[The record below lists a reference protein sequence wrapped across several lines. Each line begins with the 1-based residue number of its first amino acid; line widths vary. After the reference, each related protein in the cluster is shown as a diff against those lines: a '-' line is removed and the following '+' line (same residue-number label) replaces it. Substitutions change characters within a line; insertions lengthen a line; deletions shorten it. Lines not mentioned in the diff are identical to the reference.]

1 VRLLLSGLVLLGLS
15 LPLAA
20 QSPETGEGPEGTTP
34 RAQPVV
40 GLGDPGAS
48 QDAEAAREKLLKAAD
63 QVDLMESNSEA
74 TKASV
79 DGLKSTLTQLSDQN
93 AALKAQVSTLQD
105 TVAKQQD
112 ELDKIEAGRA
122 KERQA
127 LIDEVSALLAE
138 KTSPHHTHPVAA
150 AEDDDTATP
159 PKKHT
164 ATDQADAPPPAPHAT
179 APLAPPPESSGP
191 VADKDGADATS
202 PTDPAGT
209 PSSPSTDTKPA
220 AAATAATVHPRKGYY
235 HVVAAHE
242 TLSLICAAYR
252 DHGVAVTVAQI
263 RRANGLTSKSELKVG
278 QKLFIPQPSA

>member
-1 VRLLLSGLVLLGLS
+1 MRLLFSGLVLIGLS

-20 QSPETGEGPEGTTP
+20 QSPETGEGPDGSAP
-34 RAQPVV
+34 RAQPVG

-93 AALKAQVSTLQD
+93 AALKAQVATLQD

-112 ELDKIEAGRA
+112 QLDKIEAGRA

-127 LIDEVSALLAE
+127 LIDEVSALMAE
-138 KTSPHHTHPVAA
+138 KTSAHHAHPVAA
-150 AEDDDTATP
+150 ADEDTAPP

-164 ATDQADAPPPAPHAT
+164 DTDEADAAPAAPHAI

-191 VADKDGADATS
+191 VTDKEGSAAASATDQADAS
-202 PTDPAGT
+202 S
-209 PSSPSTDTKPA
+209 SSPSDTKPA
-220 AAATAATVHPRKGYY
+220 ETTATVHPRKGYY
-235 HVVAAHE
+235 HVVAPHE

-252 DHGVAVTVAQI
+252 DHGVEVTVAQI

-278 QKLFIPQPSA
+278 QKLFIPKPST